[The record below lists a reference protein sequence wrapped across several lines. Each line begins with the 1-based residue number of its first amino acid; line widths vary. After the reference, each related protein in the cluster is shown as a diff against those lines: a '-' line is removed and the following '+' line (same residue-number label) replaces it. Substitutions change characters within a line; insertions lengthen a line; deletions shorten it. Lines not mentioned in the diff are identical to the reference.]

1 MCVNRGSINNSYVIN
16 QLMKRSVLMSVTLE
30 TIKELA
36 ISKGFDV
43 VGVTNADNFER
54 DEIEAL
60 KRIRDGHMDG
70 YSWYN
75 EERVKKMNR
84 PSELLEDAQS
94 IISLACS
101 YLGDSADS
109 SDTLNGRIA
118 RYSWGDDYHRVL
130 KKRIA
135 DFCADLSELVDIE
148 LKLRIFVDDGPM
160 NDRAA
165 ARRSGVGWVGK
176 NTNILTPSHGS
187 WVLLGQVIT
196 NLPLPSDLPLKK
208 SCGNCV
214 RCIDDCPT
222 GAIVAPYVI
231 DNKRCISYLTI
242 ELKGVIPRD
251 LRPLMGDWIFGCDIC
266 QDVCPVNLKA
276 LPGHLE
282 EFKQRNGFSTP
293 ELVPILEMD
302 QVTFSDRY
310 KNSPIKR
317 TKLVGLQR
325 NACVALGNNGDKKAI
340 LPLSKALCSS
350 EESVVRLHAAWAIG
364 RIGGREAATVLERAG
379 DSESDAA
386 VLEEIILSLE
396 ELSLIHI

>member
-396 ELSLIHI
+396 EISI

>member
-109 SDTLNGRIA
+109 SDTLSGRIA

-187 WVLLGQVIT
+187 CVLLGQVIT

-325 NACVALGNNGDKKAI
+325 NACVALGNNGDEKAI

-350 EESVVRLHAAWAIG
+350 EESIVRLHAAWAIG
-364 RIGGREAATVLERAG
+364 RIGGREAATVLERAR
-379 DSESDAA
+379 DSESDAE

-396 ELSLIHI
+396 EISI

>member
-43 VGVTNADNFER
+43 VGVTNADNFDR
-54 DEIEAL
+54 DELEAL

-84 PSELLEDAQS
+84 PNELLEDAQS

-109 SDTLNGRIA
+109 SHTLNGRVA
-118 RYSWGDDYHRVL
+118 RYSWGDDYHKVL
-130 KKRIA
+130 KERIA

-276 LPGHLE
+276 LPCHLD

-293 ELVPILEMD
+293 DLVPILEID
-302 QVTFSDRY
+302 QMTFSDRY

-325 NACVALGNNGDKKAI
+325 NACIALGNNGDEKAI
-340 LPLSKALCSS
+340 LPLSKVLCSS
-350 EESVVRLHAAWAIG
+350 EESLVRLHAAWAIG
-364 RIGGREAATVLERAG
+364 RIGGREAATVLERAR
-379 DSESDAA
+379 DSERDNG
-386 VLEEIILSLE
+386 VLDEINLSLE
-396 ELSLIHI
+396 EIAI

>member
-1 MCVNRGSINNSYVIN
+1 MCVNRGSINNSYAIN

-325 NACVALGNNGDKKAI
+325 NACVALGNNGDEKAI
-340 LPLSKALCSS
+340 LPLAKALCSS

-364 RIGGREAATVLERAG
+364 RIGGREAATVLERAR

-396 ELSLIHI
+396 EISI

>member
-242 ELKGVIPRD
+242 ELRGVIPRD

-325 NACVALGNNGDKKAI
+325 NACVALGNNGDEKAI

-364 RIGGREAATVLERAG
+364 QIGGREAATVLERAG

-396 ELSLIHI
+396 EISI

>member
-187 WVLLGQVIT
+187 WVVLGQVIT
-196 NLPLPSDLPLKK
+196 NLRLPSDLPLKK

-364 RIGGREAATVLERAG
+364 RIGGREAATVLERAR

-396 ELSLIHI
+396 EISI

>member
-16 QLMKRSVLMSVTLE
+16 QLMKRRVLMSVTLE

-36 ISKGFDV
+36 TSKGFDV

-242 ELKGVIPRD
+242 ELRGVIPRD

-325 NACVALGNNGDKKAI
+325 NACVALGNNGDEKAI

-364 RIGGREAATVLERAG
+364 RIGGREAATVLERAR
-379 DSESDAA
+379 DSESDAE

-396 ELSLIHI
+396 EISI

>member
-1 MCVNRGSINNSYVIN
+1 MCVNRGSINKSYLIN

-43 VGVTNADNFER
+43 VGVTNADNFDR
-54 DEIEAL
+54 DELEAL

-84 PSELLEDAQS
+84 PNELLEDAQS

-109 SDTLNGRIA
+109 SHTLNGRVA
-118 RYSWGDDYHRVL
+118 RYSWGDDYHKVL
-130 KKRIA
+130 KERIA

-276 LPGHLE
+276 LPGHLD

-293 ELVPILEMD
+293 DLVPILEMD
-302 QVTFSDRY
+302 QMTFSDRY

-325 NACVALGNNGDKKAI
+325 NACIALGNNGDEKAI
-340 LPLSKALCSS
+340 LPLSKVLCSS
-350 EESVVRLHAAWAIG
+350 EESLVRLHAAWAIG
-364 RIGGREAATVLERAG
+364 RIGGREAATVLERAR
-379 DSESDAA
+379 DSERDNG
-386 VLEEIILSLE
+386 VLDEINLSLE
-396 ELSLIHI
+396 EISI

>member
-1 MCVNRGSINNSYVIN
+1 MCVNRGSINNSYAIN

-43 VGVTNADNFER
+43 VGVTNADNFDR
-54 DEIEAL
+54 DELEAL

-84 PSELLEDAQS
+84 PNELLEDAQS

-109 SDTLNGRIA
+109 SHVLNGRVA
-118 RYSWGDDYHRVL
+118 RYSWGDDYHKVL
-130 KKRIA
+130 KERIA

-242 ELKGVIPRD
+242 ELKGLIPRD

-293 ELVPILEMD
+293 DLVPILEMD
-302 QVTFSDRY
+302 QMTFSDRY

-325 NACVALGNNGDKKAI
+325 NACIALGNNGDEKAI
-340 LPLSKALCSS
+340 LPLSKVLCSS
-350 EESVVRLHAAWAIG
+350 EESLVRLHAAWAIG
-364 RIGGREAATVLERAG
+364 RIGGREAATVLERAR
-379 DSESDAA
+379 DSERDNG
-386 VLEEIILSLE
+386 VLDEINLSLE
-396 ELSLIHI
+396 EISI

>member
-242 ELKGVIPRD
+242 ELRGVIPRD

-325 NACVALGNNGDKKAI
+325 NACVALGNNGDEKAI
-340 LPLSKALCSS
+340 LPLSKALCFS

-364 RIGGREAATVLERAG
+364 QIGGREAATVLERAG

-396 ELSLIHI
+396 EISI

>member
-325 NACVALGNNGDKKAI
+325 NACVALGNNGDEKAI
-340 LPLSKALCSS
+340 LPLSKVLCSS

-396 ELSLIHI
+396 EISI

>member
-242 ELKGVIPRD
+242 ELRGVIPRD

-325 NACVALGNNGDKKAI
+325 NACVALGNNGDEKAI

-364 RIGGREAATVLERAG
+364 RIGGREAATVLERAR
-379 DSESDAA
+379 DSESDAE

-396 ELSLIHI
+396 EISI

>member
-1 MCVNRGSINNSYVIN
+1 MCVNRGSINNSYAIN

-208 SCGNCV
+208 SCGNC
-214 RCIDDCPT
+214 
-222 GAIVAPYVI
+222 
-231 DNKRCISYLTI
+231 L
-242 ELKGVIPRD
+242 
-251 LRPLMGDWIFGCDIC
+251 
-266 QDVCPVNLKA
+266 
-276 LPGHLE
+276 
-282 EFKQRNGFSTP
+282 
-293 ELVPILEMD
+293 
-302 QVTFSDRY
+302 
-310 KNSPIKR
+310 NSNS
-317 TKLVGLQR
+317 L
-325 NACVALGNNGDKKAI
+325 
-340 LPLSKALCSS
+340 
-350 EESVVRLHAAWAIG
+350 
-364 RIGGREAATVLERAG
+364 
-379 DSESDAA
+379 
-386 VLEEIILSLE
+386 LSL
-396 ELSLIHI
+396 SIST

>member
-242 ELKGVIPRD
+242 ELRGVIPRD

-340 LPLSKALCSS
+340 SPLSKALCSS

-396 ELSLIHI
+396 EISI

>member
-1 MCVNRGSINNSYVIN
+1 MCVNRGSINKSYLIN

-43 VGVTNADNFER
+43 VGVTNADNFDR
-54 DEIEAL
+54 DELEAL

-84 PSELLEDAQS
+84 PNELLEDAQS

-109 SDTLNGRIA
+109 SHTLNGRVA
-118 RYSWGDDYHRVL
+118 RYSWGDDYHKVL
-130 KKRIA
+130 KERIA

-293 ELVPILEMD
+293 DLVPILEMD
-302 QVTFSDRY
+302 QMTFSDRY

-325 NACVALGNNGDKKAI
+325 NACIALGNNGDEKAI
-340 LPLSKALCSS
+340 LPLSKVLCSS
-350 EESVVRLHAAWAIG
+350 EESLVRLHAAWAIG
-364 RIGGREAATVLERAG
+364 RIGGREAATVLERAR
-379 DSESDAA
+379 DSERDNG
-386 VLEEIILSLE
+386 VLDEINLSLE
-396 ELSLIHI
+396 EISI

>member
-242 ELKGVIPRD
+242 ELKGVIPRN

-325 NACVALGNNGDKKAI
+325 NACVALGNNGDEKAI

-396 ELSLIHI
+396 EISI